1 MFAFFIAWI
10 PAIVS
15 LSVIAFVLA
24 AREMSSDKR
33 VSLSWVLPCRAFEHI
48 SSALQQT
55 AETVEPAVL
64 VLTEAALPHDRATLE
79 QSERFCMVVSPW
91 FSGLL
96 HAKPTLDRSLHDQVE
111 LTFAPEAIAA
121 FLTQLSH
128 QLRHDSHLVDRLQQ
142 ASQQLQV
149 NDPTLQSAFTLRLA
163 DLLLAQ
169 PAALPAEAVTAALE
183 QQHLLEQRV
192 IERTQELHDALLAA
206 QAANRTKAEFLS
218 AMSHELRTP
227 LTCVIGMADT
237 LLRVMAMKPDTYPLQ
252 PQKQQEYLKLIKRS
266 GEHLLE
272 LITDI
277 LEVSQV
283 EAGKVVLNVKPFS
296 LLQVA
301 QQSLHLLQDRAR
313 SKGIELS
320 LKALEPDSHKVGSPD
335 DDDFFIADPHRVSQI
350 LLNLLSNAIKFT
362 PAGGRV
368 TLRFGIKHEIAI
380 FQVEDTGI
388 GISESQ
394 RPLLFQKFQ
403 QLDSSLTRTYEGTG
417 LGLALTKQLVE
428 LHNGKIEVNSTVGV
442 GSIFTVWLPAQS
454 VSQSIAHP
462 VSSRSNIIPIAPNF
476 LEADAINRA
485 LPIGERVVLIEDHDE
500 TALLIC
506 DLLTAADCQ
515 VVWMVDGAT
524 AMKQIELLRP
534 RLIIVNMQL
543 PDLQGDEITHFLR
556 EHPTLHTTK
565 VLALMAKALPKAP
578 TIAGIDD
585 YLMKPIEPYQL
596 LDKVTALVGRE

>member
-1 MFAFFIAWI
+1 
-10 PAIVS
+10 
-15 LSVIAFVLA
+15 
-24 AREMSSDKR
+24 MSPDR
-33 VSLSWVLPCRAFEHI
+33 RLSLSWVLPCGAFEQI

-55 AETVEPAVL
+55 VEPIDRAVL
-64 VLTEAALPHDRATLE
+64 VLTEATIPRDRTAAKHPD
-79 QSERFCMVVSPW
+79 RFTVVVSSQ
-91 FSGLL
+91 FNGLL
-96 HAKPTLDRSLHDQVE
+96 LADPIPDQWQHYQVQ
-111 LTFAPEAIAA
+111 LTFIPESIAA

-128 QLRHDSHLVDRLQQ
+128 QVPHDPQLVDRLHQ
-142 ASQQLQV
+142 AVPHLQA
-149 NDPTLQSAFTLRLA
+149 NNPDLQSEFTLRLA
-163 DLLLAQ
+163 DLLLTQ
-169 PAALPAEAVTAALE
+169 PSAPPTDAVTAALE

-206 QAANRTKAEFLS
+206 QAANRTKTEFLS

-252 PQKQQEYLKLIKRS
+252 PKKQQEYLKLIKRS

-283 EAGKVVLNVKPFS
+283 EAGKVVLNTKPFS
-296 LLQVA
+296 LSQVA
-301 QQSLHLLQDRAR
+301 HQSLHILQDRAR

-320 LKALEPDSHKVGSPD
+320 LKALEHDSQLSSPD
-335 DDDFFIADPHRVSQI
+335 ADDSFMADPHRVSQI

-368 TLRFGIKHEIAI
+368 TLRFGSKHNIAI

-388 GISESQ
+388 GIAESQ

-442 GSIFTVWLPAQS
+442 GSIFTVWLPAPS
-454 VSQSIAHP
+454 IAQSIAQP
-462 VSSRSNIIPIAPNF
+462 LDQNASFLPAIAPNF
-476 LEADAINRA
+476 LEAETINRA

-524 AMKQIELLRP
+524 ALKQIELLRP
-534 RLIIVNMQL
+534 RLIIANMQL
-543 PDLQGDEITHFLR
+543 PGLQSDEIIHFLR
-556 EHPTLHTTK
+556 DHPALHATK
-565 VLALMAKALPKAP
+565 ILALTAKALPEDQ
-578 TIAGIDD
+578 TIEGIDD
-585 YLMKPIEPYQL
+585 YLIKPVEPYQL
-596 LDKVTALVGRE
+596 LDKVAALVGRE

>member
-1 MFAFFIAWI
+1 MFAFFSART
-10 PAIVS
+10 PAIVGMS
-15 LSVIAFVLA
+15 DRAFVLA
-24 AREMSSDKR
+24 VREMSSDR
-33 VSLSWVLPCRAFEHI
+33 RSSLSWVLPEGAFEQI
-48 SSALQQT
+48 GSALQQT
-55 AETVEPAVL
+55 AQTADQAVL
-64 VLTEAALPHDRATLE
+64 VLTETALPRDRTMAE
-79 QSERFCMVVSPW
+79 QPDRFVIVVSQQ

-96 HAKPTLDRSLHDQVE
+96 LADPVPNEALHYRVR
-111 LTFAPEAIAA
+111 LTFALEPIKA

-128 QLRHDSHLVDRLQQ
+128 EFQHDSHVVDRLHQ
-142 ASQQLQV
+142 AVQQLQA
-149 NDPTLQSAFTLRLA
+149 NDPDFQSEFTLRLA
-163 DLLLAQ
+163 HLLSV
-169 PAALPAEAVTAALE
+169 PPTDAVTAALE

-192 IERTQELHDALLAA
+192 IERTRELHDALLAA
-206 QAANRTKAEFLS
+206 QTANRTKTEFLS

-283 EAGKVVLNVKPFS
+283 EAGKVVLNVEPFS
-296 LLQVA
+296 LSQVA
-301 QQSLHLLQDRAR
+301 HQSLQILQERAR
-313 SKGIELS
+313 SKGIELY
-320 LKALEPDSHKVGSPD
+320 LKALEHDSQLSGSDGD
-335 DDDFFIADPHRVSQI
+335 DSFTADPHRVSQI

-368 TLRFGIKHEIAI
+368 TLRFGSRHNSAI

-428 LHNGKIEVNSTVGV
+428 LHNGKIEVNSAVGV
-442 GSIFTVWLPAQS
+442 GSIFTVWLPAQAINP
-454 VSQSIAHP
+454 SIAPPPIEHGGP
-462 VSSRSNIIPIAPNF
+462 IPTIAPNF
-476 LEADAINRA
+476 LEIEAMKRA

-515 VVWMVDGAT
+515 VVWMIDGAT

-534 RLIIVNMQL
+534 RLIIANLQL
-543 PDLQGDEITHFLR
+543 PDLRSNQMIHFLR
-556 EHPTLHTTK
+556 DHPTLQGTK
-565 VLALMAKALPKAP
+565 VLALTAKTLPRDH
-578 TIAGIDD
+578 TTEGVDD

-596 LDKVTALVGRE
+596 LDKVAALVGRE

>member
-1 MFAFFIAWI
+1 
-10 PAIVS
+10 
-15 LSVIAFVLA
+15 
-24 AREMSSDKR
+24 MSSDR
-33 VSLSWVLPCRAFEHI
+33 RLSLSWVLPCGAFEQI

-55 AETVEPAVL
+55 AQTGDQTSL
-64 VLTEAALPHDRATLE
+64 VLTEATLRRDRTMAG
-79 QSERFCMVVSPW
+79 QGDRFVVVVSHQ

-96 HAKPTLDRSLHDQVE
+96 MADPTPNEALHE
-111 LTFAPEAIAA
+111 TIHLTFAPESIAA
-121 FLTQLSH
+121 FLSQLHH
-128 QLRHDSHLVDRLQQ
+128 QSQHRSKLVDRLHQAVQQ
-142 ASQQLQV
+142 VQA
-149 NDPTLQSAFTLRLA
+149 NNPDLQSEFTLRLA
-163 DLLLAQ
+163 DLMLTHS
-169 PAALPAEAVTAALE
+169 PASPTNAVTAALE

-206 QAANRTKAEFLS
+206 QAANRTKTEFLA

-227 LTCVIGMADT
+227 LTCVIGMAET

-283 EAGKVVLNVKPFS
+283 EAGKVVLDVKPFS
-296 LLQVA
+296 LSQVA
-301 QQSLHLLQDRAR
+301 HQSLQILQERAH
-313 SKGIELS
+313 SKGVELA
-320 LKALEPDSHKVGSPD
+320 LKALEHDSQSLNSTDVED
-335 DDDFFIADPHRVSQI
+335 DAFMADPHRVSQI

-368 TLRFGIKHEIAI
+368 TLRFGSKHNTAI

-388 GISESQ
+388 GIADNQ
-394 RPLLFQKFQ
+394 RSLLFQKFQ
-403 QLDSSLTRTYEGTG
+403 QLDSSLTRNYEGTG

-454 VSQSIAHP
+454 VNPSIAHLTDKTASLMP
-462 VSSRSNIIPIAPNF
+462 AIAPNL
-476 LEADAINRA
+476 LETEAMKRA

-515 VVWMVDGAT
+515 VVWMIDGAT
-524 AMKQIELLRP
+524 AMRQIELLRP
-534 RLIIVNMQL
+534 RLIIANIQL
-543 PDLQGDEITHFLR
+543 PDLHGDQIIQFLR
-556 EHPTLHTTK
+556 DHPALQATK
-565 VLALMAKALPKAP
+565 VLALMAKVSSKDH
-578 TIAGIDD
+578 TVQGVDD
-585 YLMKPIEPYQL
+585 YLIKPVEPYQL
-596 LDKVTALVGRE
+596 LDKVATLVGRE

>member
-1 MFAFFIAWI
+1 
-10 PAIVS
+10 
-15 LSVIAFVLA
+15 
-24 AREMSSDKR
+24 MSSDR
-33 VSLSWVLPCRAFEHI
+33 RSSLSWVLPCGVFEQL

-55 AETVEPAVL
+55 AQTVDQAVL
-64 VLTEAALPHDRATLE
+64 VLTEAMLPLDSAMAG
-79 QSERFCMVVSPW
+79 QPKRFCVAISPF

-96 HAKPTLDRSLHDQVE
+96 LADPVSDELQNYQIQ
-111 LTFAPEAIAA
+111 LTFSPASIAA
-121 FLTQLSH
+121 FLTHLSNQLQPHS
-128 QLRHDSHLVDRLQQ
+128 RLVDRLHQ
-142 ASQQLQV
+142 ASQQLQI
-149 NDPTLQSAFTLRLA
+149 NDPELQSEFTLRLA
-163 DLLLAQ
+163 DLLLTQ
-169 PAALPAEAVTAALE
+169 SSVLPTDVMLEALQ

-192 IERTQELHDALLAA
+192 IERTRELHDALLAA
-206 QAANRTKAEFLS
+206 QAANRTKTEFLA

-237 LLRVMAMKPDTYPLQ
+237 LLRVMTMKPDTYPLQ

-296 LLQVA
+296 LSQIA
-301 QQSLHLLQDRAR
+301 RQSLQMLQEQAS
-313 SKGIELS
+313 SKSIELN
-320 LKALEPDSHKVGSPD
+320 LKALEPDSHNPSSTD
-335 DDDFFIADPHRVSQI
+335 AEADFFTADPHRVSQI

-368 TLRFGIKHEIAI
+368 TLRFGSKHGIAI

-442 GSIFTVWLPAQS
+442 GSIFTVWLPAQAIA
-454 VSQSIAHP
+454 QSTDKLDSTISPLA
-462 VSSRSNIIPIAPNF
+462 AGF
-476 LEADAINRA
+476 LEDEAINHT

-534 RLIIVNMQL
+534 RLIIANLQL
-543 PDLQGDEITHFLR
+543 PDLHDDEIIHFLR
-556 EHPTLHTTK
+556 EHPTLRGTK
-565 VLALMAKALPKAP
+565 ILALTAKALPNNRRANGVD
-578 TIAGIDD
+578 A
-585 YLMKPIEPYQL
+585 YLTKPIEPYQL
-596 LDKVTALVGRE
+596 LDKVAALVGRE

>member
-1 MFAFFIAWI
+1 MFEQ
-10 PAIVS
+10 
-15 LSVIAFVLA
+15 L
-24 AREMSSDKR
+24 
-33 VSLSWVLPCRAFEHI
+33 

-55 AETVEPAVL
+55 AQTGDQAVL
-64 VLTEAALPHDRATLE
+64 VLTEAMLPFGSTTAE
-79 QSERFCMVVSPW
+79 QPKRFCVVISPS

-96 HAKPTLDRSLHDQVE
+96 LADPVPDELQDCQIQ
-111 LTFAPEAIAA
+111 LTFVPESIAT
-121 FLTQLSH
+121 FLTHLSIQL
-128 QLRHDSHLVDRLQQ
+128 QADSGLVDRVHQ
-142 ASQQLQV
+142 ASQQPQI
-149 NDPTLQSAFTLRLA
+149 NDPELQSEFTLRLT
-163 DLLLAQ
+163 DLLLTHAV
-169 PAALPAEAVTAALE
+169 PPTEMMSEAL
-183 QQHLLEQRV
+183 QQQQLLEQRV
-192 IERTQELHDALLAA
+192 IERTRELHDALLAA
-206 QAANRTKAEFLS
+206 QAANRTKAEFLA

-283 EAGKVVLNVKPFS
+283 EAGKVVLNVQPFS
-296 LLQVA
+296 LSQIA
-301 QQSLHLLQDRAR
+301 RQSLQMLQEQA
-313 SKGIELS
+313 SAKGIELN
-320 LKALEPDSHKVGSPD
+320 LKPLEHDSYRLGSTD
-335 DDDFFIADPHRVSQI
+335 VEADLFIADPHRVSQI

-362 PAGGRV
+362 PTGGRV
-368 TLRFGIKHEIAI
+368 TLRFGSKHDIAI

-388 GISESQ
+388 GISDSQ

-442 GSIFTVWLPAQS
+442 GSIFTVWLPAQA
-454 VSQSIAHP
+454 IAH
-462 VSSRSNIIPIAPNF
+462 STGKLDSTIPAIAAGF
-476 LEADAINRA
+476 LENEAISRT

-534 RLIIVNMQL
+534 RLIIANLQL
-543 PDLQGDEITHFLR
+543 PDLRDDEIIHFLR
-556 EHPTLHTTK
+556 DHPTLQGTK
-565 VLALMAKALPKAP
+565 ILALTAKALPKNRMANGVD
-578 TIAGIDD
+578 A
-585 YLMKPIEPYQL
+585 YLTKPIEPYQL
-596 LDKVTALVGRE
+596 LDQVAALVGRE